1 MIKNPISTNIY
12 NITGFKCLYQ
22 GAVWLSFL
30 FKVKL
35 PYEEFIAEAQKFK
48 VPLKFYTITLD
59 QVTMYMLVPIGSSG
73 LMYMYFCEE
82 NCDQK
87 KLDKTMSE
95 LQRLGFTKVESFE
108 LPLP

>member
-1 MIKNPISTNIY
+1 V
-12 NITGFKCLYQ
+12 LYR
-22 GAVWLSFL
+22 LSFL

-35 PYEEFIAEAQKFK
+35 PYEQFKAEALKFK

-59 QVTMYMLVPIGSSG
+59 QVTMYMLIPIGSSG

-82 NCDQK
+82 NGDEG
-87 KLDKTMSE
+87 KLDNTINE
-95 LQRLGFTKVESFE
+95 LKKLGFTPVESFE

>member
-1 MIKNPISTNIY
+1 M
-12 NITGFKCLYQ
+12 
-22 GAVWLSFL
+22 SFL

-35 PYEEFIAEAQKFK
+35 PYEQFRDEAQKFK

-59 QVTMYMLVPIGSSG
+59 QVTMYMLIPIGSSG

-82 NCDQK
+82 NGDK
-87 KLDKTMSE
+87 EKLDNTLNE
-95 LQRLGFTKVESFE
+95 LKRLGFTQVESFE

>member
-1 MIKNPISTNIY
+1 M
-12 NITGFKCLYQ
+12 
-22 GAVWLSFL
+22 SFL

-35 PYEEFIAEAQKFK
+35 PYEQFKVEAQKFK
-48 VPLKFYTITLD
+48 VPLKFYTITLN

-82 NCDQK
+82 DGDQK
-87 KLDKTMSE
+87 ELDEAINE
-95 LQRLGFTKVESFE
+95 LKRLGFTQVESFE

>member
-1 MIKNPISTNIY
+1 
-12 NITGFKCLYQ
+12 
-22 GAVWLSFL
+22 LSFL

-35 PYEEFIAEAQKFK
+35 PYEQFKVEAQKFK

-59 QVTMYMLVPIGSSG
+59 QITMYMLIPIGSSG

-82 NCDQK
+82 NGDRET
-87 KLDKTMSE
+87 LDKTLNE
-95 LQRLGFTKVESFE
+95 LKRLGFTQVESLE